1 MGKNTYVAV
10 GNKQDLSD
18 LITNIAPYDT
28 PIYSMIGKTTAIA
41 THHEWL
47 EDNLGGTP
55 GTNKEVEG
63 FSYDVTDPGTR
74 TRLGNYT
81 QIMSRGYG
89 VTDTQE
95 VVQKHGLTSE
105 IAYHMA
111 NCMKLIALDVEY
123 AYLNNAN
130 KVAGDAS
137 TEREFGGMPYWI
149 STNVMSNEPVT
160 PGTHVPRDLTF
171 DLIGEAL
178 ETTWKAGGNP
188 TTMIVSPRTKRI
200 IGKLT
205 ASQVVKN
212 MDHDETKLKER
223 IDVIETDFGTLK
235 IVVDRWMANGKAYI
249 IDPSLWKTAYLRP
262 FKTIDLPKTGDMIKK
277 VIVGELTI
285 EARAEQANVAIIDL
299 TDTLPTVTP

>member
-10 GNKQDLSD
+10 GNKEDLSD

-41 THHEWL
+41 TFHEWL
-47 EDNLGGTP
+47 EDDLGGNP
-55 GTNKEVEG
+55 AANKKKEG
-63 FSYDVTDPGTR
+63 FEYTVTDPGTR

-95 VVQKHGLTSE
+95 VVQKHGLSSE

-111 NCMKLIALDVEY
+111 NAMKLIALDVEY

-130 KVAGDAS
+130 RVAGDAN
-137 TEREFGGMPYWI
+137 TEREMGGFPYWI
-149 STNVMSNEPVT
+149 STNVKSNEPNT

-178 ETTWKAGGNP
+178 EDTWKEGGNP

-205 ASQVVKN
+205 ASQATKN
-212 MDHDETKLKER
+212 MDADETRLKER

-235 IVVDRWMANGKAYI
+235 IVVDRWMENGKAYI

-262 FKTIDLPKTGDMIKK
+262 FKTLDLPKTGDAIKK

-285 EARAEQANVAIIDL
+285 EARAEQANAAIIDL
-299 TDTLPTVTP
+299 LATFPE

>member
-1 MGKNTYVAV
+1 M
-10 GNKQDLSD
+10 
-18 LITNIAPYDT
+18 
-28 PIYSMIGKTTAIA
+28 
-41 THHEWL
+41 EWL
-47 EDNLGGTP
+47 EDDLGGNP
-55 GTNKEVEG
+55 AANKKKEG
-63 FSYDVTDPGTR
+63 FEYAVTDPGTR

-95 VVQKHGLTSE
+95 VVQKHGLSSE

-111 NCMKLIALDVEY
+111 NAMKLIALDVEY

-130 KVAGDAS
+130 RVAGDAD
-137 TEREFGGMPYWI
+137 TEREMGGFPYWI
-149 STNVMSNEPVT
+149 STNVKSNEPIT

-178 ETTWKAGGNP
+178 EDTWKEGANP

-205 ASQVVKN
+205 ASQATKN
-212 MDHDETKLKER
+212 MDADETRLKER

-262 FKTIDLPKTGDMIKK
+262 FKTLDLPKTGDAIKK

-285 EARAEQANVAIIDL
+285 EARAEQANAAIIDL
-299 TDTLPTVTP
+299 LATFPE